1 MKRTLL
7 GLLLFVIIVPL
18 SRVAAEEAP
27 KKQPVGQVAVKALLF
42 GEYWGANRDN
52 LLSVLKDR
60 FDSAWRAKAS
70 DLDAYEVDVEIRKSQ
85 ERYQEV
91 VRSYTELDQ
100 NSAAY
105 LASPLKGEFG
115 LGLDQSLLRVKLK
128 HGDRYFLFQS
138 SRVAKIVEVVPA
150 ARFKNVDSFSAWQ
163 AKAMNLKSILPCT
176 KAPDSNSGEAAGQ
189 GMAEMEKA
197 LTACVIDKSR
207 LFSAYLLRVNDP
219 STAWK
224 RSEQKTVDSDDQIGL
239 PDIFTDDPDSEDNR
253 ELVDELTGNKKKK
266 VVQKKKPSKL
276 NPRKKAKRKKEK
288 GLSDDEDV
296 LY

>member
-1 MKRTLL
+1 MKRVLF
-7 GLLLFVIIVPL
+7 GLLSFVILVPL
-18 SRVAAEEAP
+18 GQVAADEPA
-27 KKQPVGQVAVKALLF
+27 KKQAVDKSAVKALLF

-52 LLSVLKDR
+52 LLSVIKDR
-60 FDSAWRAKAS
+60 YDTAWRAQAT

-85 ERYQEV
+85 ERYQDV
-91 VRSYTELDQ
+91 VGSYTELDQ

-150 ARFKNVDSFSAWQ
+150 ARFKNVESFSAWQ
-163 AKAMNLKSILPCT
+163 AKTMKLKSISPC
-176 KAPDSNSGEAAGQ
+176 AAASETTP
-189 GMAEMEKA
+189 AEDEGASKNA

-219 STAWK
+219 TTIWK
-224 RSEQKTVDSDDQIGL
+224 RAAEKKVDPDDQIGL
-239 PDIFTDDPDSEDNR
+239 PDIFTEDPDAEDNQ
-253 ELVDELTGNKKKK
+253 ELVDELTGTKKKK
-266 VVQKKKPSKL
+266 TVQKKKPSKVK
-276 NPRKKAKRKKEK
+276 PSKKGTRKKEK
-288 GLSDDEDV
+288 GLSVDEDV